1 MAQRYAITPGSMGAA
16 WVALQLFGLDRVDV
30 GVWTSPVYAYIE
42 PDEVE
47 PATELLAE
55 LDLTLT
61 EAK

>member
-1 MAQRYAITPGSMGAA
+1 MAQRYAITPGTMGAA
-16 WVALQLFGLDRVDV
+16 GIAIQLFGLDRVDV
-30 GVWTSPVYAYIE
+30 GVWVGPVYAYIE

-61 EAK
+61 EVK